1 MKNPLDRFRGL
12 LGNPHRRSWVIDPG
26 VQYRIIG
33 TAAFFSLIPLLL
45 LFYFG
50 VRISETVANGADP
63 ILEIRVI
70 LENFQMLWLFGLPV
84 YALGFAYATL
94 RLSNR
99 IAGPAYQIRN
109 KLRHGRLTGEF
120 TPVHLRKGD
129 HLSDLGNEYNSLA
142 EKLTARGNQT
152 D

>member
-1 MKNPLDRFRGL
+1 MKNPLDRFRGF

-33 TAAFFSLIPLLL
+33 TAAFFALIPLLL

-63 ILEIRVI
+63 LMEIQDILKR
-70 LENFQMLWLFGLPV
+70 FQMLWLVGLPV
-84 YALGFAYATL
+84 YAIAFAYATL

-109 KLRHGRLTGEF
+109 KLRQGRQTGEF
-120 TPVHLRKGD
+120 SRVHLRTGD
-129 HLSDLGNEYNSLA
+129 HMSELAEEYNALA
-142 EKLTARGNQT
+142 ERLNSRRNPNE
-152 D
+152 